1 MVDYN
6 EGLELQSYCNGELC
20 LRKLKKKKKDL
31 DVENNNF

>member
-20 LRKLKKKKKDL
+20 LRKLKKKKKR
-31 DVENNNF
+31 FGC